1 VAETATENGRR
12 GKDQPEAA
20 GSLKAE
26 RADGGVALKFAGRWD
41 IATVSKLDRSLR
53 DYAIPAE
60 GGVTLDL
67 GAITALDS
75 SGAWAIYRLWKKL
88 RDGGR
93 SVEIT
98 GGKDAHKALIER
110 LEKDLEKKPDK
121 DRSKLHQNPVLHS
134 LDELGANTVRAWSEA
149 QDLLSFFGTIVIG
162 IARSIVQPQRIRWTA
177 TVNQIERVGLNALP
191 IVGLLS
197 FLIGVV
203 LAYQG
208 IDQLRAFGAEVFTVN
223 LAGLSI
229 LREIG
234 ILMTA
239 ILVAGRSGSAFTA
252 QIGTM
257 RIREEIDAIRTLGLD
272 PLDVL
277 VLPRIFALTIVMPL
291 LGFYADIVGLFGA
304 AVATMAILDMPP
316 QQFLQ
321 QLQENVPIRH
331 FWVGMAKAPVF
342 GFLIA
347 MVGCRYGLK
356 VKGSAD
362 AVGRRTTQSVV
373 ESIFLVIVF
382 DAIFSILYSRM
393 GV

>member
-1 VAETATENGRR
+1 MAETEAENHPG
-12 GKDQPEAA
+12 GKAQPEAA
-20 GSLKAE
+20 GSLRAE
-26 RADGGVALKFAGRWD
+26 RTDGGVALKFAGRWD
-41 IATVSKLDRSLR
+41 IATVSKLDQSLR
-53 DYAIPAE
+53 DYAIPPE
-60 GGVTLDL
+60 GDVKLDL
-67 GAITALDS
+67 GAVTALDS

-88 RDGGR
+88 HDGGR
-93 SVEIT
+93 AVEIT
-98 GGKDAHKALIER
+98 GGKAAHRALIDR
-110 LEKDLEKKPDK
+110 LEKDLQKGPDK
-121 DRSKLHQNPVLHS
+121 TTRRRRQNPVLHS
-134 LDELGANTVRAWSEA
+134 LDELGANTLRAWSEA

-234 ILMTA
+234 ILITA

-272 PLDVL
+272 PLDIL
-277 VLPRIFALTIVMPL
+277 VLPRIFALTITMPL

-304 AVATMAILDMPP
+304 AVATMTILDMPP

-382 DAIFSILYSRM
+382 DAIFSILYSRL
-393 GV
+393 GI

>member
-1 VAETATENGRR
+1 MAETAATKAER
-12 GKDQPEAA
+12 GKGQPEAA

-26 RADGGVALKFAGRWD
+26 RADGGVVLKFAGRWD
-41 IATVSKLDRSLR
+41 IATVSKLDQSLR
-53 DYAIPAE
+53 DYSIPAE
-60 GGVTLDL
+60 GNATFDL
-67 GAITALDS
+67 GEVTALDS
-75 SGAWAIYRLWKKL
+75 SGAWAIYRLWKRL
-88 RDGGR
+88 RDDGR
-93 SVEIT
+93 SIEIT
-98 GGKDAHKALIER
+98 GGKDAHRALIDR
-110 LEKDLEKKPDK
+110 LERELDKKPDK
-121 DRSKLHQNPVLHS
+121 DTRKQRQNPVLHS
-134 LDELGANTVRAWSEA
+134 LEELGANTLRAWSEA
-149 QDLLSFFGTIVIG
+149 KDLLSFFGMIIVG
-162 IARSIVQPQRIRWTA
+162 IFRSLAQPRRIRWTA
-177 TVNQIERVGLNALP
+177 TINQIERVGLNALP

-234 ILMTA
+234 ILITA

-257 RIREEIDAIRTLGLD
+257 RIREEVDAIRTLGLD
-272 PLDVL
+272 PMDVL
-277 VLPRIFALTIVMPL
+277 VLPRIIALTLTMPL

-304 AVATMAILDMPP
+304 AVATMAILEMPP

-331 FWVGMAKAPVF
+331 FWVGLAKAPVF
-342 GFLIA
+342 GFIIA

-382 DAIFSILYSRM
+382 DAIFSILYSRL
-393 GV
+393 GI

>member
-1 VAETATENGRR
+1 VAEKTAEKGKDD
-12 GKDQPEAA
+12 KDQPEAA

-26 RADGGVALKFAGRWD
+26 RADNGLVLKFAGRWD
-41 IATVSKLDRSLR
+41 IATVSKLDQSLR
-53 DYAIPAE
+53 DYAVPAE
-60 GGVTLDL
+60 GDVKLDL
-67 GAITALDS
+67 NAVTALDS

-98 GGKDAHKALIER
+98 GGKDAHKALIDR
-110 LEKDLEKKPDK
+110 LEKELEKEPGK
-121 DRSKLHQNPVLHS
+121 DAKRRHPNPILHALE
-134 LDELGANTVRAWSEA
+134 ELGSNTARAWSEA
-149 QDLLSFFGTIVIG
+149 QDLLSFFGMIIIG
-162 IARSIVQPQRIRWTA
+162 TMRSIAHPRRIRWTA
-177 TVNQIERVGLNALP
+177 MVNQIERVGLNALP

-234 ILMTA
+234 ILITA

-257 RIREEIDAIRTLGLD
+257 RIREEVDAIRTLGLD
-272 PLDVL
+272 PLDIL
-277 VLPRIFALTIVMPL
+277 VLPRIFALTITMPL

-331 FWVGMAKAPVF
+331 FWVGLGKAPVF

-382 DAIFSILYSRM
+382 DAIFSILYSRL

>member
-1 VAETATENGRR
+1 MADAAVKKHVGE
-12 GKDQPEAA
+12 KDRPEATGA
-20 GSLKAE
+20 LKAE
-26 RADGGVALKFAGRWD
+26 RADGGVVLTFSGRWD
-41 IATVSKLDRSLR
+41 IATVSKLDQSLR
-53 DYAIPAE
+53 DYSIPAE
-60 GGVTLDL
+60 GHVKLDL
-67 GAITALDS
+67 GSVAALDS
-75 SGAWAIYRLWKKL
+75 SGAWAIYRLWKRLTDKGL
-88 RDGGR
+88 P
-93 SVEIT
+93 VEIT
-98 GGKDAHKALIER
+98 GGKDAHRALIER
-110 LEKDLEKKPDK
+110 LEKEFDK
-121 DRSKLHQNPVLHS
+121 AQGKDANKRRQNPVLHS
-134 LDELGANTVRAWSEA
+134 LDELGSNTLRAWSEA
-149 QDLLSFFGTIVIG
+149 QDLLGFFGMIIVG
-162 IARSIVQPQRIRWTA
+162 IFRSFVQPQRIRWTA

-234 ILMTA
+234 ILITA

-257 RIREEIDAIRTLGLD
+257 RIREEVDAIRTLGLD
-272 PLDVL
+272 PLDIL
-277 VLPRIFALTIVMPL
+277 VLPRILALTIAMPL

-382 DAIFSILYSRM
+382 DAIFSILYSRL
-393 GV
+393 GI

>member
-1 VAETATENGRR
+1 MAETAERKHRQGQE
-12 GKDQPEAA
+12 QPEGA
-20 GSLKAE
+20 GTLNTE
-26 RADGGVALKFAGRWD
+26 RADGGIVLKFAGRWD
-41 IATVSKLDRSLR
+41 IATVSKLDQSLR
-53 DYAIPAE
+53 DYKIPP
-60 GGVTLDL
+60 GGDAKLELSGVS
-67 GAITALDS
+67 ALDS
-75 SGAWAIYRLWKKL
+75 SGAWAIYRLSKRL
-88 RDGGR
+88 RDEGR
-93 SVEIT
+93 KVEIA
-98 GGKDAHKALIER
+98 GAKDSHKALIER
-110 LEKDLEKKPDK
+110 LQKELEKEPDRNTQK
-121 DRSKLHQNPVLHS
+121 RPVSPIAHGLA
-134 LDELGANTVRAWSEA
+134 ELGSNTMRAWSEA
-149 QDLLSFFGTIVIG
+149 QDLLGFFGMIVVG
-162 IARSIVQPQRIRWTA
+162 IVRSIAQPSRIRWTA

-234 ILMTA
+234 ILITA

-257 RIREEIDAIRTLGLD
+257 RIREEVDAIRTLGLD

-277 VLPRIFALTIVMPL
+277 VLPRIFALTLVMPL

-331 FWVGMAKAPVF
+331 FWVGLGKAPVF
-342 GFLIA
+342 GFVIA

-373 ESIFLVIVF
+373 ESIFLVIVV
-382 DAIFSILYSRM
+382 DAIFSILYSRL

>member
-1 VAETATENGRR
+1 MAEKTSEKRADGE
-12 GKDQPEAA
+12 DQPEAA
-20 GSLKAE
+20 GSLKPE
-26 RADGGVALKFAGRWD
+26 RTDNGVVLKFAGRWD
-41 IATVSKLDRSLR
+41 IATVAKLDQSLR
-53 DYAIPAE
+53 DYAIPTE
-60 GGVTLDL
+60 GDAKFDL
-67 GAITALDS
+67 SEVTALDS

-110 LEKDLEKKPDK
+110 LEKELGKEPGKGAKRRHP
-121 DRSKLHQNPVLHS
+121 NPIAHA
-134 LDELGANTVRAWSEA
+134 LDELGSNTMRAWSEA
-149 QDLLSFFGTIVIG
+149 QDLLGFFGMIIVG
-162 IARSIVQPQRIRWTA
+162 IARSVVQPKRIRWTA
-177 TVNQIERVGLNALP
+177 TVNQIERVGFNALP

-234 ILMTA
+234 ILITA

-257 RIREEIDAIRTLGLD
+257 KIREEVDAIRTLGLD

-277 VLPRIFALTIVMPL
+277 VLPRIIALTVTMPL

-304 AVATMAILDMPP
+304 AVATMTILDMPP

-331 FWVGMAKAPVF
+331 FWVGLAKAPVF

-382 DAIFSILYSRM
+382 DAIFSIVYSRL

>member
-1 VAETATENGRR
+1 MAETAVKKHQH

-26 RADGGVALKFAGRWD
+26 RADGGVVLKFAGRWD
-41 IATVSKLDRSLR
+41 IATVSKLDQSLR

-60 GGVTLDL
+60 GDAKLDL
-67 GAITALDS
+67 SAVTALDS
-75 SGAWAIYRLWKKL
+75 SGAWAVYRLWKKL
-88 RDGGR
+88 RDDGR

-98 GGKDAHKALIER
+98 GGKDAHKALIDR
-110 LEKDLEKKPDK
+110 LEKELEKEPSKDAKP
-121 DRSKLHQNPVLHS
+121 RPQNPVLHS
-134 LDELGANTVRAWSEA
+134 LDELGANTLRAWSEA
-149 QDLLSFFGTIVIG
+149 KDLLSFFGMIVVG

-234 ILMTA
+234 ILITA

-257 RIREEIDAIRTLGLD
+257 RIREEVDAIRTLGLD
-272 PLDVL
+272 PMDVL
-277 VLPRIFALTIVMPL
+277 VLPRVIALTLTMPL

-304 AVATMAILDMPP
+304 AVATMAILEMPP

-331 FWVGMAKAPVF
+331 FWVGLAKAPVF

-382 DAIFSILYSRM
+382 DAIFSIVYSRL
-393 GV
+393 GI